1 MKRLTFLVLLILLT
15 ATFSA
20 CGDANNIPD
29 VSSHS
34 ITYETIDATEK
45 ESANKEWSEQEILS
59 LFEAKAESNWT
70 IIDCVKVSDLA
81 FDRIGVVLFVDND
94 NGHTL
99 LAFMN
104 KDGYYALCGTYAQ
117 LSVPAELEYCGNGV
131 VTFKVKTKD
140 GLEYECKITFSQSE
154 DRRETNF
161 MLEDNLED
169 ILSKT

>member
-1 MKRLTFLVLLILLT
+1 
-15 ATFSA
+15 
-20 CGDANNIPD
+20 
-29 VSSHS
+29 
-34 ITYETIDATEK
+34 
-45 ESANKEWSEQEILS
+45 
-59 LFEAKAESNWT
+59 
-70 IIDCVKVSDLA
+70 
-81 FDRIGVVLFVDND
+81 
-94 NGHTL
+94 
-99 LAFMN
+99 MN